1 VRYNINKAARSDDL
15 VVIAPS
21 FEKEVYVPEPV
32 DFVERNKTGM
42 REVSSINQKRA
53 QLIQQ

>member
-1 VRYNINKAARSDDL
+1 MRYNINKAARSDDL

-32 DFVERNKTGM
+32 DFVERNKTGL